1 MWRQA
6 MIEYYFKTAK
16 EENFL
21 SLPAPREGCWI
32 HIDEATNANLEELC
46 QLTNLELADVQDSLD
61 RYEIPRIE
69 KIHNYT
75 LIFTRHPI
83 ERDIAIGLYTS
94 TFTMILTTHYFITI
108 SPEKNQW
115 IRSFVSKKGKFS
127 TLQRSKL
134 MIHLLLRITQDFT
147 SQIRKIR
154 YNVLNQEKEMDNVD
168 SDDITTLTRQEEVL
182 NQYLSTLEPTRGV
195 LEGITSGR
203 YTNLYEKD
211 QSQLEDLLNAVKQSE
226 TLCAAAVKT
235 IRSLR
240 DSYNILFTNNL
251 HKTIKLLTSLTII
264 FNIPTMIASIYGMN
278 IELPLMKH
286 AHAFSYILSII
297 TLLSAFALIVFRRK
311 KWL

>member
-1 MWRQA
+1 

-16 EENFL
+16 EESFL
-21 SLPAPREGCWI
+21 SLPTPRDGCWI
-32 HIDEATNANLEELC
+32 HVDEASASDLEEIC
-46 QLTNLELADVQDSLD
+46 QLTGLEFTDVQDSLD
-61 RYEIPRIE
+61 RYELPRIE
-69 KIHNYT
+69 KIHNHT

-83 ERDIAIGLYTS
+83 ERDIAVGLYTS

-115 IRSFVSKKGKFS
+115 VRSFVSKKGKFS

-134 MIHLLLRITQDFT
+134 MIHLLLGITQDFT
-147 SQIRKIR
+147 SHIRKVR
-154 YNVLNQEKEMDNVD
+154 HNVLNQEKEMANVE
-168 SDDITTLTRQEEVL
+168 SDDITTLTRHEEIL
-182 NQYLSTLEPTRGV
+182 NQYLSALEPTRGV

-203 YTNLYEKD
+203 YTNLYEKEKE
-211 QSQLEDLLNAVKQSE
+211 QLEDLLNAVKQSE
-226 TLCAAAVKT
+226 TLCSNAIKT

-240 DSYNILFTNNL
+240 DSYNILFTNNM
-251 HKTIKLLTSLTII
+251 HKTIKLLTALTII

-286 AHAFSYILSII
+286 AHAFSLILTMI
-297 TLLSAFALIVFRRK
+297 TVSSVFALIVFRRK

>member
-1 MWRQA
+1 

-21 SLPAPREGCWI
+21 SLPAPKEGCWI
-32 HIDEATNANLEELC
+32 HIDEATSGDLDEIC
-46 QLTNLELADVQDSLD
+46 QLTGLEITDVQDSLD
-61 RYEIPRIE
+61 RFEVPRIE
-69 KIHNYT
+69 KIHNHV
-75 LIFTRHPI
+75 LIFTRHPV
-83 ERDIAIGLYTS
+83 EHDVAVGLYTT

-108 SPEKNQW
+108 SPQKNHL

-134 MIHLLLRITQDFT
+134 MINLLLRITQEFT
-147 SQIRKIR
+147 SHIRR
-154 YNVLNQEKEMDNVD
+154 VRHNVLDQEKEMANVE
-168 SDDITTLTRQEEVL
+168 SDDIAVLTRNEEIL

-211 QSQLEDLLNAVKQSE
+211 QEQLEDLLNAVKQSE
-226 TLCAAAVKT
+226 TLCSIAVKT

-278 IELPLMKH
+278 IDLPLMKH
-286 AHAFSYILSII
+286 AHAFALILSMI
-297 TLLSAFALIVFRRK
+297 TICSAVALIIFRRK